1 MLKNNSRNITIVV
14 IVLALLSWGIMNI
27 SDKETTDSATNVTD
41 DNEETE
47 VETEVEPEREYR
59 AYQKAVM
66 NLNDALDE
74 NISSELSQVFGMVYV
89 DPEYN
94 TVHLV
99 VTKTDNASKL
109 LFIVA
114 MDPEEGVKILFHK
127 GPANHLQLDKWSW
140 VINGA
145 MLRLRKK
152 GVECNGYQINTEGK
166 IEVLLSDPSPENLEI
181 LFDEIGD
188 RVPREALVITKGSPA
203 VAEPPVAEPS
213 EP

>member
-1 MLKNNSRNITIVV
+1 MIKNNSRNITIVV
-14 IVLALLSWGIMNI
+14 IVLALLSWGIMNM
-27 SDKETTDSATNVTD
+27 SKKEPRDSATNVTD

-74 NISSELSQVFGMVYV
+74 NASSELSQVFGMLYV

-109 LFIVA
+109 LFIEA
-114 MDPEEGVKILFHK
+114 MEPEEGVNIQFHE
-127 GPANHLQLDKWSW
+127 GPANHMQLDQWMD
-140 VINGA
+140 IMNGI
-145 MLRLRKK
+145 LPRLRNK
-152 GVECNGYQINTEGK
+152 GVEYSFTAVNKEGK
-166 IEVLLSDPSPENLEI
+166 IEVALIDLSSDNINI
-181 LFDEIGD
+181 LYDLID
-188 RVPREALVITKGSPA
+188 DQIPPEALVVTKGSPI
-203 VAEPPVAEPS
+203 EPA
-213 EP
+213 